1 MRRILNI
8 PNDSQIWFIG
18 GGCHLQ
24 FAGIPLNYVG
34 NNEKNTV
41 ANYTTTGYFSKL
53 SFSEAQRYCT
63 PKSIM
68 DLKKN
73 NDGQFYLEDN
83 YNFDAKAVYTH
94 FIDNESVEGIEYP
107 DSFFPVVEGIP
118 LIDDCSSSFLTKYI
132 DWNKVDMAYAHAQK
146 NCGISGLTVMI
157 VNNKTLKTNPNK
169 ILPEICSF

>member
-83 YNFDAKAVYTH
+83 YN
-94 FIDNESVEGIEYP
+94 P